1 MGIDGVNF
9 DAKFAAYE
17 KYLKANADKLGL
29 KGDKLAEQ
37 FGRYS
42 VGLQY
47 DQIKADK
54 KAFGKQY
61 GKELALERQAKRNEY
76 VKFWENALDEKDKM
90 DAKKARIRKEIA
102 EIKGRKSGVVLADEI
117 AEAKISANTNNAKV
131 AELEKQ
137 LKYERGKL
145 ERFKKLAQDKGQISG
160 VVKAD
165 EIAEAKIRGTAEP
178 ANSKVAEL
186 EKQLKYER
194 GKLERFKK
202 LAQNKGQVSGVV
214 KADEI
219 AAAKI
224 LENQKGGSKITKLLK
239 GKKGKAGLI
248 AAAVLAV
255 GAGITALVKSGKKDD
270 TAPVNENLELVTDPE
285 NIIGPV
291 LPEEEAADTTGT
303 TDTTDTT
310 VVIPPAGSDTTEVTS
325 PDGAD
330 TTKTAPTEEVP
341 EQLIIPG
348 ADGAPSDLYT
358 VVKGDNV
365 WNIAK
370 AHLKELHKDVEGY
383 KPTNLEIL
391 NHTKEIMELNGLK
404 YEADGYRVLIYPE
417 DKLKLSA

>member
-1 MGIDGVNF
+1 MGIDGINF

-17 KYLKANADKLGL
+17 RYLKANADKLGL

-117 AEAKISANTNNAKV
+117 AEAKISANTNEAKV

-145 ERFKKLAQDKGQISG
+145 ERFKKLAQ
-160 VVKAD
+160 
-165 EIAEAKIRGTAEP
+165 T
-178 ANSKVAEL
+178 L
-186 EKQLKYER
+186 EQD
-194 GKLERFKK
+194 KK
-202 LAQNKGQVSGVV
+202 LAKNKGQVSGVV

-219 AAAKI
+219 AAKKI
-224 LENQKGGSKITKLLK
+224 LENQKGSSKITKLLK

-310 VVIPPAGSDTTEVTS
+310 DTTVVIPPAGSDTTEVTS
-325 PDGAD
+325 PAGAD
-330 TTKTAPTEEVP
+330 TTETAPTEEVP

>member
-145 ERFKKLAQDKGQISG
+145 ERFKKLAQ
-160 VVKAD
+160 
-165 EIAEAKIRGTAEP
+165 T
-178 ANSKVAEL
+178 L
-186 EKQLKYER
+186 EQD
-194 GKLERFKK
+194 KK
-202 LAQNKGQVSGVV
+202 LAKNKGQVSGVV

-224 LENQKGGSKITKLLK
+224 LENQKGSSKITKFLK

-255 GAGITALVKSGKKDD
+255 GAGVTALVKSGKKDD

-303 TDTTDTT
+303 TDTT

-330 TTKTAPTEEVP
+330 TTETAPTEEVP

>member
-117 AEAKISANTNNAKV
+117 AEAKISANTNEAKV

-145 ERFKKLAQDKGQISG
+145 ERFKKLAQ
-160 VVKAD
+160 
-165 EIAEAKIRGTAEP
+165 T
-178 ANSKVAEL
+178 L
-186 EKQLKYER
+186 EQD
-194 GKLERFKK
+194 KK

-303 TDTTDTT
+303 TGTTDTT

-330 TTKTAPTEEVP
+330 TTETAPTEEVP

>member
-1 MGIDGVNF
+1 MGIDGINF

-117 AEAKISANTNNAKV
+117 AEAKISANTNEAKV

-145 ERFKKLAQDKGQISG
+145 ERFKKLAQ
-160 VVKAD
+160 
-165 EIAEAKIRGTAEP
+165 T
-178 ANSKVAEL
+178 L
-186 EKQLKYER
+186 EQD
-194 GKLERFKK
+194 KK
-202 LAQNKGQVSGVV
+202 LAKNKGQVSGVV

-219 AAAKI
+219 AAKKI
-224 LENQKGGSKITKLLK
+224 LENQKGSSKITKLLK

-310 VVIPPAGSDTTEVTS
+310 DTTVVIPPAGSDTTEVTS

-330 TTKTAPTEEVP
+330 TTETAPTEEVP

>member
-1 MGIDGVNF
+1 M
-9 DAKFAAYE
+9 
-17 KYLKANADKLGL
+17 
-29 KGDKLAEQ
+29 
-37 FGRYS
+37 
-42 VGLQY
+42 
-47 DQIKADK
+47 
-54 KAFGKQY
+54 
-61 GKELALERQAKRNEY
+61 
-76 VKFWENALDEKDKM
+76 
-90 DAKKARIRKEIA
+90 
-102 EIKGRKSGVVLADEI
+102 
-117 AEAKISANTNNAKV
+117 
-131 AELEKQ
+131 
-137 LKYERGKL
+137 
-145 ERFKKLAQDKGQISG
+145 
-160 VVKAD
+160 
-165 EIAEAKIRGTAEP
+165 
-178 ANSKVAEL
+178 
-186 EKQLKYER
+186 
-194 GKLERFKK
+194 
-202 LAQNKGQVSGVV
+202 
-214 KADEI
+214 
-219 AAAKI
+219 
-224 LENQKGGSKITKLLK
+224 
-239 GKKGKAGLI
+239 
-248 AAAVLAV
+248 LAV

-270 TAPVNENLELVTDPE
+270 TALVNENLELVTDPE

-303 TDTTDTT
+303 TDTADTT

>member
-145 ERFKKLAQDKGQISG
+145 ERFKKLAQ
-160 VVKAD
+160 
-165 EIAEAKIRGTAEP
+165 
-178 ANSKVAEL
+178 
-186 EKQLKYER
+186 
-194 GKLERFKK
+194 
-202 LAQNKGQVSGVV
+202 NKGQVSGVV

-224 LENQKGGSKITKLLK
+224 LENQKGSSKITKLLK

-291 LPEEEAADTTGT
+291 LPEEEAADTTGTTDT

>member
-17 KYLKANADKLGL
+17 RYLKANADKLGL

-117 AEAKISANTNNAKV
+117 AEAKISANTNEAKV

-145 ERFKKLAQDKGQISG
+145 ERFKKLAQ
-160 VVKAD
+160 
-165 EIAEAKIRGTAEP
+165 T
-178 ANSKVAEL
+178 L
-186 EKQLKYER
+186 EQD
-194 GKLERFKK
+194 KK
-202 LAQNKGQVSGVV
+202 LAKNKGQVSGVV

-219 AAAKI
+219 AAKKI
-224 LENQKGGSKITKLLK
+224 LENQKGSSKITKLLK

-310 VVIPPAGSDTTEVTS
+310 DTTVVIPPAGSDTTEVTS
-325 PDGAD
+325 PAGAD
-330 TTKTAPTEEVP
+330 TTETAPTEEVP

>member
-117 AEAKISANTNNAKV
+117 AEAKISANTNEAKV

-145 ERFKKLAQDKGQISG
+145 ERFKKLAQ
-160 VVKAD
+160 
-165 EIAEAKIRGTAEP
+165 T
-178 ANSKVAEL
+178 L
-186 EKQLKYER
+186 EQD
-194 GKLERFKK
+194 KK
-202 LAQNKGQVSGVV
+202 LAKNKGQVSGVV

-219 AAAKI
+219 AAKKI
-224 LENQKGGSKITKLLK
+224 LENQKGSSKITKFLK

-255 GAGITALVKSGKKDD
+255 GAGVTALVKSGKKDD

-291 LPEEEAADTTGT
+291 LPEKEAADTTGT

>member
-117 AEAKISANTNNAKV
+117 AEAKISANTN
-131 AELEKQ
+131 
-137 LKYERGKL
+137 
-145 ERFKKLAQDKGQISG
+145 
-160 VVKAD
+160 
-165 EIAEAKIRGTAEP
+165 EA
-178 ANSKVAEL
+178 KVAEL

-224 LENQKGGSKITKLLK
+224 LENQKGSSKITKFLK

-255 GAGITALVKSGKKDD
+255 GAGVTALVKSGKKDD

>member
-145 ERFKKLAQDKGQISG
+145 ERFKKLAQ
-160 VVKAD
+160 
-165 EIAEAKIRGTAEP
+165 T
-178 ANSKVAEL
+178 L
-186 EKQLKYER
+186 EQD
-194 GKLERFKK
+194 KK
-202 LAQNKGQVSGVV
+202 LAKNKGQVSGVV

-219 AAAKI
+219 AAKKI
-224 LENQKGGSKITKLLK
+224 LENQKGSSKITKFLK

-255 GAGITALVKSGKKDD
+255 GAGVTALVKSGKKDD

-291 LPEEEAADTTGT
+291 LPEKEAADTTGT

>member
-145 ERFKKLAQDKGQISG
+145 ERFKKLAQ
-160 VVKAD
+160 
-165 EIAEAKIRGTAEP
+165 
-178 ANSKVAEL
+178 
-186 EKQLKYER
+186 
-194 GKLERFKK
+194 
-202 LAQNKGQVSGVV
+202 NKGQVSGVV

-303 TDTTDTT
+303 TDTTDATDTT

-330 TTKTAPTEEVP
+330 TTETAPTEEVP

>member
-117 AEAKISANTNNAKV
+117 AEAKISANTN
-131 AELEKQ
+131 
-137 LKYERGKL
+137 
-145 ERFKKLAQDKGQISG
+145 
-160 VVKAD
+160 
-165 EIAEAKIRGTAEP
+165 EA
-178 ANSKVAEL
+178 KVAEL

-224 LENQKGGSKITKLLK
+224 LENQKGSSKITKLLK

-255 GAGITALVKSGKKDD
+255 GAGVTALVKSGKKDD

-291 LPEEEAADTTGT
+291 LPEEEAADTTGTTDT

>member
-117 AEAKISANTNNAKV
+117 AEAKISANTNEAKV

-145 ERFKKLAQDKGQISG
+145 ERFKKLAQ
-160 VVKAD
+160 
-165 EIAEAKIRGTAEP
+165 T
-178 ANSKVAEL
+178 L
-186 EKQLKYER
+186 EQD
-194 GKLERFKK
+194 KK
-202 LAQNKGQVSGVV
+202 LAKNKGQVSGVV

-219 AAAKI
+219 AAKKI
-224 LENQKGGSKITKLLK
+224 LENQKGSSKITKFLK

-255 GAGITALVKSGKKDD
+255 GAGVTALVKSGKKDD

>member
-17 KYLKANADKLGL
+17 RYLKANADKLGL

-117 AEAKISANTNNAKV
+117 AEAKISANTNEAKV

-145 ERFKKLAQDKGQISG
+145 ERFKKLAQ
-160 VVKAD
+160 
-165 EIAEAKIRGTAEP
+165 T
-178 ANSKVAEL
+178 L
-186 EKQLKYER
+186 EQD
-194 GKLERFKK
+194 KK
-202 LAQNKGQVSGVV
+202 LAKNKGQVSGVV

-219 AAAKI
+219 AAKKI
-224 LENQKGGSKITKLLK
+224 LENQKGSSKITKLLK

-255 GAGITALVKSGKKDD
+255 GAGVTALVKSGKKDD

-310 VVIPPAGSDTTEVTS
+310 DTTVVIPPAGSDTTEVTS

-330 TTKTAPTEEVP
+330 TTETAPTEEVP

>member
-117 AEAKISANTNNAKV
+117 AEAKISANTN
-131 AELEKQ
+131 
-137 LKYERGKL
+137 
-145 ERFKKLAQDKGQISG
+145 
-160 VVKAD
+160 
-165 EIAEAKIRGTAEP
+165 EA
-178 ANSKVAEL
+178 KVAEL

-224 LENQKGGSKITKLLK
+224 LENQKGSSKITKLLK

-255 GAGITALVKSGKKDD
+255 GAGVTALVKSGKKDD

-325 PDGAD
+325 PAGAD
-330 TTKTAPTEEVP
+330 TTETAPTEEVP

>member
-47 DQIKADK
+47 DQIKSDK

-145 ERFKKLAQDKGQISG
+145 ERFKKLAQ
-160 VVKAD
+160 
-165 EIAEAKIRGTAEP
+165 T
-178 ANSKVAEL
+178 L
-186 EKQLKYER
+186 EQD
-194 GKLERFKK
+194 KK
-202 LAQNKGQVSGVV
+202 LAKNKGQVSGVV

-219 AAAKI
+219 AAKKI
-224 LENQKGGSKITKLLK
+224 LENQKGSSKITKLLK

-255 GAGITALVKSGKKDD
+255 GAGVTALVKSGKKDD

-325 PDGAD
+325 PAGAD
-330 TTKTAPTEEVP
+330 TTETAPTEEVP

>member
-145 ERFKKLAQDKGQISG
+145 ERFKKLAQ
-160 VVKAD
+160 
-165 EIAEAKIRGTAEP
+165 T
-178 ANSKVAEL
+178 L
-186 EKQLKYER
+186 EQD
-194 GKLERFKK
+194 KK
-202 LAQNKGQVSGVV
+202 LAKNKGQVSGVV

-219 AAAKI
+219 AAKKI
-224 LENQKGGSKITKLLK
+224 LENQKGSSKITKLLK

-255 GAGITALVKSGKKDD
+255 GAGITALVKSGKKDG

-325 PDGAD
+325 PAGAD
-330 TTKTAPTEEVP
+330 TTETAPTEEVP

>member
-117 AEAKISANTNNAKV
+117 AEAKISANTNNVKV

-145 ERFKKLAQDKGQISG
+145 ERFKKLAQ
-160 VVKAD
+160 
-165 EIAEAKIRGTAEP
+165 T
-178 ANSKVAEL
+178 L
-186 EKQLKYER
+186 EQD
-194 GKLERFKK
+194 KK
-202 LAQNKGQVSGVV
+202 LAKNKGQVSGVV

-219 AAAKI
+219 AAKKI
-224 LENQKGGSKITKLLK
+224 LENQKGSSKITKLLK

-291 LPEEEAADTTGT
+291 LPEEEAADTTGTTDT

>member
-54 KAFGKQY
+54 NAFGKQY

-145 ERFKKLAQDKGQISG
+145 ERFKKLAQ
-160 VVKAD
+160 
-165 EIAEAKIRGTAEP
+165 T
-178 ANSKVAEL
+178 L
-186 EKQLKYER
+186 EQD
-194 GKLERFKK
+194 KK
-202 LAQNKGQVSGVV
+202 LAKNKGQVSGVV

-219 AAAKI
+219 AAKKI
-224 LENQKGGSKITKLLK
+224 LENQKGSSKITKFLK

-255 GAGITALVKSGKKDD
+255 GAGVTALVKSGKKDD

-291 LPEEEAADTTGT
+291 LPEKEAADTTGT